1 MCFACMCHSP
11 IGDIHP
17 VTLTGP
23 LTAWDQECRLL
34 FRYYG
39 NLEDSFSLRI
49 LDVASCATSSIA
61 MRCSSRQGRSRPVSL
76 SPPCFMPYV
85 QPQPTNVF
93 TPAQA
98 AFWDHCA
105 GETIAWKSLLRRWH
119 FMDDD
124 VHLKRAMCVWVP
136 EPIAALIRRGE
147 WSFLVIARRWLGFD
161 QDSWLWK
168 QVWVPRPTEQW
179 LQMVQNAGTM
189 CMFHDVCLHFG
200 QSVDLQRNEHVV
212 VVVNKRNAANVSFEK
227 NPTLKQS
234 YAFA

>member
-1 MCFACMCHSP
+1 MCKSP

-161 QDSWLWK
+161 QDSWFGS
-168 QVWVPRPTEQW
+168 RC
-179 LQMVQNAGTM
+179 G
-189 CMFHDVCLHFG
+189 CL
-200 QSVDLQRNEHVV
+200 DLQSSGYKWYRML
-212 VVVNKRNAANVSFEK
+212 AQCACSM
-227 NPTLKQS
+227 T
-234 YAFA
+234 FACISVRVWICKETNML